1 MRKTLKT
8 GKFLESKV
16 PGIYKFIKTYKCVD

>member
-8 GKFLESKV
+8 VKFRELKV
-16 PGIYKFIKTYKCVD
+16 PGIYKFIKTYKGID